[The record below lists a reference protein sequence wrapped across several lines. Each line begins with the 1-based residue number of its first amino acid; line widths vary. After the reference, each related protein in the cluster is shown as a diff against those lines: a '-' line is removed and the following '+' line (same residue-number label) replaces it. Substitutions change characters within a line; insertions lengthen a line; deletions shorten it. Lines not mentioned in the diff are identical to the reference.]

1 MNIPVEVSGRH
12 CHLSKAV
19 LEKLFGQGYELK
31 VFKQLSQ
38 PSDFAAAEKVV
49 VEVNGKT
56 LEEVRIVGPL
66 RNETQIE
73 ISKTDAFFLGV
84 NPPIRLSGDLG
95 DSLPVKLIGPAGE
108 VMLDKGLMVALRHIH
123 CSQEEAKQIGIKNGD
138 VVAVQID
145 SERSL
150 VFRNVLVRVND
161 NYKLCMHIDA
171 DEGNAAGINKIGQG
185 IIL

>member
-31 VFKQLSQ
+31 IFKQLSQ
-38 PSDFAAAEKVV
+38 PSDFAAQEKIV

-66 RNETQIE
+66 REQTQVE
-73 ISKTDAFFLGV
+73 ISKTDAFLLGV
-84 NPPIRLSGDLG
+84 NPPICLSGNLE

-108 VMLDKGLMVALRHIH
+108 AMLDKGLIVALRHIH
-123 CSQEEAKQIGIKNGD
+123 CTQEEASKIGLKNGDAVAIQINSERPLVFQDVLVRIKNGY
-138 VVAVQID
+138 
-145 SERSL
+145 SL
-150 VFRNVLVRVND
+150 G
-161 NYKLCMHIDA
+161 MHVDT
-171 DEGNAAGINKIGQG
+171 DEGNAAGINKIGEG